1 MGEVMKNFS
10 VTREQES
17 LRPVKRN
24 CIMELAPE
32 ERPQERMIASGPE
45 ALSDAEL
52 IGLIIRSGS
61 RTSSAVDLG
70 RKVLDV
76 YQGDLRLFYK
86 ARIPELCRN
95 RSLAGIGEAKA
106 CQIMAALELGK
117 RIFEERSRPRREII
131 SSADDAGAYLTNKL
145 SYDSQENFCVLLLTA
160 KNEVIDFVV
169 VTTGTLT
176 SSLVHPREVFAP
188 AIRAHAAKIILAHN
202 HPSGDPSPSGEDKAV
217 TRELDKAGE
226 LLQIPVLD
234 HIVVGRGRYI
244 SMKELRFF

>member
-1 MGEVMKNFS
+1 MKNFS

-117 RIFEERSRPRREII
+117 RIFEEE
-131 SSADDAGAYLTNKL
+131 
-145 SYDSQENFCVLLLTA
+145 QEGKV
-160 KNEVIDFVV
+160 K
-169 VTTGTLT
+169 TLNRN
-176 SSLVHPREVFAP
+176 SDLW
-188 AIRAHAAKIILAHN
+188 
-202 HPSGDPSPSGEDKAV
+202 
-217 TRELDKAGE
+217 
-226 LLQIPVLD
+226 
-234 HIVVGRGRYI
+234 
-244 SMKELRFF
+244 